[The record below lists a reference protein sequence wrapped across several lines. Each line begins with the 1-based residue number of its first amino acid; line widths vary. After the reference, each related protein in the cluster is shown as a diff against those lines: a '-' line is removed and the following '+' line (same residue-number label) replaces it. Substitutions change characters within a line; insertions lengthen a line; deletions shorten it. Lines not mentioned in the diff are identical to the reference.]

1 MKNNLVKDWM
11 TLNPVTASSNTT
23 LPEAYWIMMKN
34 NIRRLI
40 VMDRDVLVGII
51 TLDDI
56 RHAKP
61 PTALGF
67 DFVRAS
73 DQLCKMTISQ
83 IMTKNPKTIA
93 ANATI
98 IDAAEIMMKKN
109 ISTLPVIDDDKLV
122 GIITESDIFR
132 AFVRNAKSQGA

>member
-1 MKNNLVKDWM
+1 
-11 TLNPVTASSNTT
+11 
-23 LPEAYWIMMKN
+23 
-34 NIRRLI
+34 
-40 VMDRDVLVGII
+40 
-51 TLDDI
+51 
-56 RHAKP
+56 
-61 PTALGF
+61 
-67 DFVRAS
+67 
-73 DQLCKMTISQ
+73 
-83 IMTKNPKTIA
+83 MTKNPKTIA